1 MTGDLSAFKPV
12 LGVVLGSG
20 LGGFTELLHVTER
33 IGYHELPGMP
43 ESTVPGHDGAFLF
56 AKLADKDILVA
67 SGRNHLYEGHS
78 ARAATEGIRFMY
90 ECGVK
95 KLVLSNAAGTLNPK
109 YKPGEWM
116 GISDHINLTGKTPFK
131 GGANFHDMSEVYSPA
146 FREQLA
152 TAARKRKFALHEG
165 VYAAVLG
172 PQYETPAEVRM
183 IRGFGADA
191 VGMSTVHE
199 AMQAKALGLEVAGLS
214 CLTNWGAG
222 MPGASLN
229 HDDVLAAGEKASAEL
244 GEMLAAI
251 VLEGCA

>member
-12 LGVVLGSG
+12 LGIVLGSG
-20 LGGFTELLHVTER
+20 LSGFTDLLHVTEK

-56 AKLADKDILVA
+56 AKLADRDILVA

-95 KLVLSNAAGTLNPK
+95 TLVLTNAAGTLNNEN
-109 YKPGEWM
+109 KPGEWM
-116 GISDHINLTGKTPFK
+116 AVSDHINLTGKSPFK
-131 GGANFHDMSEVYSPA
+131 GGPNFHDMSEIYSPA
-146 FREQLA
+146 LREKLA
-152 TAARKRKFALHEG
+152 TAARKRKFPLHEG
-165 VYAAVLG
+165 VYAAVPG

-199 AMQAKALGLEVAGLS
+199 AMQAKALGMEVAALS

-222 MPGASLN
+222 MPGATLD
-229 HDDVLAAGEKASAEL
+229 HEDVLAMGDKASAQL
-244 GEMLAAI
+244 GEMVAAI
-251 VLEGCA
+251 AVDA